1 MMITIMMFRK
11 TRKIISIIIIMII
24 RNQKSILSTR
34 HLLLNIHIII
44 IKKFTNFAISFFN
57 ILNKLLKEIFE
68 RNFKENSKLVIDY
81 FFKN

>member
-1 MMITIMMFRK
+1 MITIMMFRK